1 MHKHLIVDASNHV
14 AGKLASKI
22 AKLLL
27 EGHKVTVLCTER
39 AILTGPLDR
48 SIAKFKSFMNKRCRV
63 NPRKGPFHHVLP
75 SMRFYRIIRGM
86 IPYKF
91 YKGKEALKN
100 LECHEGIPN
109 EFINSERV
117 KFPECLLKY
126 CNKPGKKYALLGDLL
141 VKFGWK
147 HSKIVKELTDSI
159 LKKEEETKSLENEK
173 RKEIEKIIESK
184 EFNDELEKRLLAFK

>member
-1 MHKHLIVDASNHV
+1 MHKHIVVDASNHV

-22 AKLLL
+22 AKFLL

-39 AILTGPLDR
+39 SILTGPLDR
-48 SIAKFKSFMNKRCRV
+48 SILKFKSFMNKRCRV

-75 SMRFYRIIRGM
+75 SMRFKRIIRGM

-91 YKGKEALKN
+91 HKGKEALKN
-100 LECHEGIPN
+100 LECHEGIPS

-117 KFPECLLKY
+117 MFPECLLKY
-126 CNKPGKKYALLGDLL
+126 CNKPGKKYCLLGELL

-159 LKKEEETKSLENEK
+159 LEKEKSWETTS
-173 RKEIEKIIESK
+173 EIEKIVESK
-184 EFNDELEKRLLAFK
+184 EFQDELEKRLLSLK